1 MRALPF
7 LAALLGLLALAD
19 PVAAHPL
26 AAHLAAGGGFAAGFA
41 HPFSGLDHVLA
52 MVAVGLWAVRL
63 GGRAVWLV
71 PTAFVAMMLVGGAL
85 GMLGVALPAVELGI
99 LGSVLLLGLMVALS
113 LRLPVALGMALVGV
127 FALYHGHAH
136 GNEMPATEAAGLYGL
151 GFAAA
156 TAALHLIGIGL
167 GLALRTGPAMRW
179 SGAGIAAAGLV
190 LLLAA

>member
-1 MRALPF
+1 MRF
-7 LAALLGLLALAD
+7 LLSVPVLLCLVALAD
-19 PVAAHPL
+19 PAAAHPATGL
-26 AAHLAAGGGFAAGFA
+26 AATGGGFAAGLA

-52 MVAVGLWAVRL
+52 MVAVGLWAVQL

-71 PTAFVAMMLVGGAL
+71 PAAFVAMMLVGGAL
-85 GMLGVALPAVELGI
+85 GALGIALPAVELGI
-99 LGSVLLLGLMVALS
+99 IGSVLLLGLMVALS

-127 FALYHGHAH
+127 FALCHGHAH
-136 GNEMPATEAAGLYGL
+136 GSEMPVATAAGLYAL

-156 TAALHLIGIGL
+156 TAALHGLGLGL
-167 GLALRTGPAMRW
+167 GLALRRGPALRW